1 MYLALLVFSVVGAS
15 AGRHRPLKRLEE
27 KRVQEKA
34 WVWGESEQGCTD
46 PPRATMHS
54 VEIGDN
60 GRTYISLTYTHSP
73 CTDWGADPQ
82 ETELEFGLLFMSA
95 VWSTVVEYRKEYKVS
110 CNYDFLSKERIQNDS
125 LANEIKNIYLH
136 LPYRYVLIFRGL
148 PEVMK

>member
-1 MYLALLVFSVVGAS
+1 MAEHTS
-15 AGRHRPLKRLEE
+15 AWHIHTHRAQTE
-27 KRVQEKA
+27 
-34 WVWGESEQGCTD
+34 
-46 PPRATMHS
+46 
-54 VEIGDN
+54 
-60 GRTYISLTYTHSP
+60 
-73 CTDWGADPQ
+73 PQ

-136 LPYRYVLIFRGL
+136 LPYRYVSIFRGL